1 MNNSES
7 EIEIFLLNKRA
18 LRDSNV
24 FECFDS

>member
-7 EIEIFLLNKRA
+7 DIEIFLLNKRA